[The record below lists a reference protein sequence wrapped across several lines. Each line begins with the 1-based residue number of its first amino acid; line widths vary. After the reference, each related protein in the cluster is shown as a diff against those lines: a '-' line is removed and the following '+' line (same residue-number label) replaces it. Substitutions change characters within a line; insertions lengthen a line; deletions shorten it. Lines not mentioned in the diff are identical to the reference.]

1 MATSQADGGTR
12 SGLLWECERILN
24 ELYDTHTH
32 SLPQVL
38 LMENVPEVIG
48 ANNVK
53 HFNKWLDKLE
63 SLGYQNYFQILNA
76 KHYGIPQNR
85 KRCFMVSILGDYAY
99 DFPLKQKKRHYL
111 NEFIEDNVEE
121 KYFLSD
127 KDIERISNWKSFD
140 NPIELAI
147 NVKESNKDMPCLTAR
162 GAGEEHSGM
171 KLLAIPLETE
181 CEGGVMIK
189 ENNSQGYK
197 VAHEGDGVNIASRMK
212 HQRGN
217 VQHGSIQTLKA
228 QMEIGV
234 VVNEHKKEDL

>member
-24 ELYDTHTH
+24 ELHTHTQA
-32 SLPQVL
+32 STLPQVL

-99 DFPLKQKKRHYL
+99 DFPLKQKKKHYL

-140 NPIELAI
+140 NPIENAI
-147 NVKESNKDMPCLTAR
+147 DLRERESNALLNCSWCR
-162 GAGEEHSGM
+162 GRTRRN
-171 KLLAIPLETE
+171 ET
-181 CEGGVMIK
+181 
-189 ENNSQGYK
+189 N
-197 VAHEGDGVNIASRMK
+197 DFP
-212 HQRGN
+212 
-217 VQHGSIQTLKA
+217 
-228 QMEIGV
+228 
-234 VVNEHKKEDL
+234 